1 MFGSQATRQMET
13 MAKEPSPS
21 QLNTA
26 NYGNYLKVSWK
37 PRRRR
42 RTRRSF
48 PLSVVVG
55 EGPLVPRARTRS
67 PSLTRASSRSALSQ
81 VSKDKLSV
89 QYVGKGSH
97 SNDVGAIQADSPV
110 PSDVL
115 VYYYE
120 VFIRDAGER
129 GVIAVGF
136 ADFHFRLSRQPGW
149 EPNSYGYHAD
159 DGNKFHNSGKGEEYG
174 PSFVQGDTVGA
185 GIHLENREI
194 FFTKNGKKLGVAF
207 QNVKATLFPTV
218 GLHSQNEHVE
228 VNFGAKPFQFD
239 IEGMI
244 AEEREQRQ
252 FVVLQSKI
260 PSNACHSI
268 VCSYLKHYGYAD
280 TLRAFSGPQEGAP
293 PSAGEDSAKDGEE
306 AGRSASASFDLEDRK
321 RARQL
326 FLKGEVTEVKD
337 LLSRRPSM
345 EPQTLFHLEVQQF
358 IELLREEK
366 VSEAVEHARS
376 AFSSFQGH
384 SDEMDQH
391 LEDVL
396 ALLAYRDPS
405 TSPMGYLMTTAQR
418 EAVADVVNNAM
429 LPKEDQGKSVMEKIL
444 VQLCRVQ
451 AEIRRRNDNKGEIF
465 KLEHFL

>member
-1 MFGSQATRQMET
+1 MLGSQAKNRMIET

-26 NYGNYLKVSWK
+26 NYGNFLK
-37 PRRRR
+37 
-42 RTRRSF
+42 
-48 PLSVVVG
+48 
-55 EGPLVPRARTRS
+55 
-67 PSLTRASSRSALSQ
+67 

-89 QYVGKGSH
+89 QYIGKGSH

-120 VFIRDAGER
+120 VHVRDAGER

-185 GIHLENREI
+185 GIHLENRDI

-207 QNVKATLFPTV
+207 SNVKATLFPTV

-252 FVVLQSKI
+252 FAVLQSEI
-260 PSNACHSI
+260 PANACHNI

-280 TLRAFSGPQEGAP
+280 TLKAFDEDSFKDQLRSNEENLQAFS
-293 PSAGEDSAKDGEE
+293 
-306 AGRSASASFDLEDRK
+306 LEDRK
-321 RARQL
+321 RVRNMLFEGNIEGARQL
-326 FLKGEVTEVKD
+326 LIGRQPQLAHSQTETPFLD
-337 LLSRRPSM
+337 AF
-345 EPQTLFHLEVQQF
+345 FHLSVQQF
-358 IELLREEK
+358 IELLRQEK
-366 VSEAVEHARS
+366 ISEAVEHARTS
-376 AFSSFQGH
+376 FSTFQGH
-384 SDEMDQH
+384 SDQIDQH

-396 ALLAYRDPS
+396 ALLAYKDPY
-405 TSPMGYLMTTAQR
+405 TSPMGYLMTTTQR
-418 EAVADVVNNAM
+418 EAVADAINSAM
-429 LPKEDQGKSVMEKIL
+429 LEASSNVPTPYASSGGSKTSKSVLEKIL

-451 AEIRRRNDNKGEIF
+451 AEIRRKNENKGEIF
-465 KLEHFL
+465 NLEDHIA